1 MQLWR
6 SSSWAGGST
15 LRTLFSPE
23 RSAKRFF
30 ENYMSGDWAAVYQ
43 EIDLPEGEMLDEAHF
58 LQMAEAW
65 EHSEYLDYQ
74 MEPLGQTDG
83 DSLYLGYRF
92 TYSATGSS
100 APSQLDVTLVRTGKT
115 ALLFDHLQGLSGGS
129 GGGELHG
136 DHPGGGRRCCWTA
149 RRWRQSRRWRAHARS
164 ASCPRCSPVHTPSGS
179 SIRSTNA
186 RTSRSM

>member
-1 MQLWR
+1 MFCPKCGKRNDEDAKYCAYCGGEIVDTQPEEVSPGQFLR
-6 SSSWAGGST
+6 NRLEVFFRGDARKGGAAAKSFLVRHRKALAVCAVVAVVLVGGGST

-92 TYSATGSS
+92 I
-100 APSQLDVTLVRTGKT
+100 
-115 ALLFDHLQGLSGGS
+115 F
-129 GGGELHG
+129 
-136 DHPGGGRRCCWTA
+136 
-149 RRWRQSRRWRAHARS
+149 
-164 ASCPRCSPVHTPSGS
+164 
-179 SIRSTNA
+179 
-186 RTSRSM
+186 